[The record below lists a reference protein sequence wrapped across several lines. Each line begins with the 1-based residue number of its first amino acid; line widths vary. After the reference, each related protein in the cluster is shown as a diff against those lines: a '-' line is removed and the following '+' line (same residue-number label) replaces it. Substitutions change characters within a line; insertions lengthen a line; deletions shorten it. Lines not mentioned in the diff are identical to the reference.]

1 MTMNPCRRAF
11 EQGQASRR
19 KHPLNRGAY
28 KLRETQQ
35 NLNLMITTLD
45 AVGDYLRRRP
55 QHRGPMGLGGCTTD
69 DKAVYL
75 KRIPT
80 MVAEMFGHDVLPAI
94 ATLTGDGVPQHNVR
108 QALGQIQRRVEY
120 LLDECDIQHAR
131 LKAGIAS
138 EYKDMM
144 TGHSELYG
152 LLTDA
157 MDIVRDALAGQ
168 EFHERREKYRPQSGH
183 AKSLDGLFV

>member
-1 MTMNPCRRAF
+1 MTITHCRRAF
-11 EQGQASRR
+11 DQGQASRR

-69 DKAVYL
+69 DKAIYL

-80 MVAEMFGHDVLPAI
+80 TLAKMFGYDVLPAI

-120 LLDECDIQHAR
+120 LLDECDVQHAR
-131 LKAGIAS
+131 LKEG
-138 EYKDMM
+138 YQ
-144 TGHSELYG
+144 GR
-152 LLTDA
+152 
-157 MDIVRDALAGQ
+157 V
-168 EFHERREKYRPQSGH
+168 
-183 AKSLDGLFV
+183 

>member
-28 KLRETQQ
+28 KLCETQQ

-69 DKAVYL
+69 DKAIYL

-80 MVAEMFGHDVLPAI
+80 TLAKMFGYDVLPAI
-94 ATLTGDGVPQHNVR
+94 AALTGDGVPQHNVR
-108 QALGQIQRRVEY
+108 QALGQIQRRVES
-120 LLDECDIQHAR
+120 LLEEADVQHFR
-131 LKAGIAS
+131 LKKGIKV
-138 EYKDMM
+138 EYENMK

-152 LLTDA
+152 LITDA
-157 MDIVRDALAGQ
+157 QDIVRAAQAVQ
-168 EFHERREKYRPQSGH
+168 EFHERREIYRPQSGH

>member
-1 MTMNPCRRAF
+1 MTINPLPTCVRPRPSQPSQTPA
-11 EQGQASRR
+11 
-19 KHPLNRGAY
+19 NRGAY

-35 NLNLMITTLD
+35 NLNRMIATLD

-69 DKAVYL
+69 DKAIYL

-80 MVAEMFGHDVLPAI
+80 TLAKMFGYDVLPAI

-120 LLDECDIQHAR
+120 LLDECDVQHAS
-131 LKAGIAS
+131 LKKGIKAEYENMKAG
-138 EYKDMM
+138 Y
-144 TGHSELYG
+144 SELYG

-157 MDIVRDALAGQ
+157 LDLVRDAQAVQ

-183 AKSLDGLFV
+183 AKGLDGLFV

>member
-1 MTMNPCRRAF
+1 MTTTHCRHAF
-11 EQGQASRR
+11 DQGQASRR
-19 KHPLNRGAY
+19 KHPLTRGAY
-28 KLRETQQ
+28 KLRDTQQ
-35 NLNLMITTLD
+35 NLNRMIATLD

-69 DKAVYL
+69 DKAIYL

-80 MVAEMFGHDVLPAI
+80 TLAKMFGYDVLPAI

-108 QALGQIQRRVEY
+108 QALGQIQRRVES
-120 LLDECDIQHAR
+120 LLEEADVQHFR
-131 LKAGIAS
+131 LKKGIKV
-138 EYKDMM
+138 EYENMK

-152 LLTDA
+152 LITDA
-157 MDIVRDALAGQ
+157 QDIVRAAQAVQ
-168 EFHERREKYRPQSGH
+168 EFHERREIYRPQSGH

>member
-69 DKAVYL
+69 DKAIYL

-80 MVAEMFGHDVLPAI
+80 TLAKMFGYDVLPAI

-108 QALGQIQRRVEY
+108 QALGQIQRRVES
-120 LLDECDIQHAR
+120 LLEEADVQHFR
-131 LKAGIAS
+131 LKKGIKV
-138 EYKDMM
+138 EYENMK

-152 LLTDA
+152 LITDA
-157 MDIVRDALAGQ
+157 QDIVRAAQAVQ
-168 EFHERREKYRPQSGH
+168 EFHERREIYRPQSGH